1 MITTRDSHLIY
12 TAITAN
18 YEYIDSLRSFLPQAA
33 YATYMLSKICPSVSL
48 SPHSCI
54 VLKQPNLS
62 SSKRRR
68 AVAREL
74 QCSHAED

>member
-33 YATYMLSKICPSVSL
+33 YATYMLSKICPSVRL
-48 SPHSCI
+48 SVCLPI
-54 VLKQPNLS
+54 RVLYWNSRIYHQAS
-62 SSKRRR
+62 
-68 AVAREL
+68 AAG
-74 QCSHAED
+74 Q